1 MREGQGQP
9 HFPECSLCVW
19 HYVSRALVHSNLT
32 GAPWVATIICTLL
45 EEKGGL
51 HLSEDYR
58 RLKDRVIFDFW
69 ESGNATST
77 CSFHAGKDLG
87 PQTLRRYC
95 WGTWKA
101 HGLGKQAGYCIIT
114 GICTFFSGEELQF
127 LIDSQVSCSTPV
139 LLNGMYRN
147 VFL

>member
-1 MREGQGQP
+1 MWEGQGQP
-9 HFPECSLCVW
+9 HFPECSLCAW

-32 GAPWVATIICTLL
+32 AAPWVATIICTLL
-45 EEKGGL
+45 EEKEGL
-51 HLSEDYR
+51 RLSEDYR
-58 RLKDRVIFDFW
+58 RIKDRVTFDFW

-101 HGLGKQAGYCIIT
+101 HSLREAGRILYYYRYMHI
-114 GICTFFSGEELQF
+114 F
-127 LIDSQVSCSTPV
+127 LRRGTTVCDRFPSVMLHTSTTQWHA
-139 LLNGMYRN
+139 
-147 VFL
+147 